1 MRKYLSLV
9 LLTIIFLPL
18 TIRAKTVTINNPLGS
33 EDMQLWE
40 LLEKI
45 IDFIFFISIPIAA
58 IMIII
63 AGFRFVTAM
72 GEPEKIQ
79 TAKKMILWVT
89 VGLFII
95 FLAKALIV
103 LFGKIFGIDIAPAP

>member
-1 MRKYLSLV
+1 MRKYLSLI

-18 TIRAKTVTINNPLGS
+18 AVQAQTVTIDNPLGD

-40 LLEKI
+40 LLDKI
-45 IDFIFFISIPIAA
+45 INFIFYVSIPVAA

-63 AGFRFVTAM
+63 AGFRFVTAI
-72 GEPEKIQ
+72 GDPEKIQ

-89 VGLFII
+89 IGLFII

-103 LFGKIFGIDIAPAP
+103 LFGEIFGIDIVPR